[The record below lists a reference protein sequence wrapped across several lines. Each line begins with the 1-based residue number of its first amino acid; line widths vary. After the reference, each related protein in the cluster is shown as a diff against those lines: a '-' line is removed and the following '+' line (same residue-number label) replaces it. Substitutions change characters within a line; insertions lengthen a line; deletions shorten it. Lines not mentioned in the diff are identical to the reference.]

1 MTTGVAVIAGVVM
14 TDWGAGESVTG
25 GAGWEPQAASV
36 SSVMVAEKTIPTG
49 PASLLL
55 VVVPLVIMPRVVVP
69 FVTVLCLRCRMLGT
83 VSGIEG

>member
-1 MTTGVAVIAGVVM
+1 MTTGVAVIAGVAT
-14 TDWGAGESVTG
+14 TDSGAGESVTG

-69 FVTVLCLRCRMLGT
+69 
-83 VSGIEG
+83 